1 MATGT
6 QKTID
11 EIDDIMEMVEAMAA
25 LGISWKGLKTLDQMK
40 DKVRTSLHQTANKP
54 SWTARKV
61 TLD

>member
-11 EIDDIMEMVEAMAA
+11 EIDNIMEMVEAMAA

-54 SWTARKV
+54 SWTAGQV

>member
-54 SWTARKV
+54 SWTTRKV